1 MRWYQVAGT
10 KKDDGDDK
18 MEEAEAEQEGNGS
31 EMVSGA
37 GTKKNDRDDS
47 DDNGDAGA
55 GLHVT
60 SRPSGQIPSPTI
72 SMLAARAEL
81 ERLRNTTW
89 AHEIMYR
96 NLRPPRR

>member
-1 MRWYQVAGT
+1 MDLGIGE
-10 KKDDGDDK
+10 KDYEDDK

-31 EMVSGA
+31 EMVSGT
-37 GTKKNDRDDS
+37 GTKKNDGDNG

-60 SRPSGQIPSPTI
+60 SGPSGQISSPTP